1 VLAIIVAVTRRDF
14 LKIMGAS
21 ASVFVFSSLSGFGL
35 LNNRNNN
42 KRSATTAI
50 NEADAQ
56 TAGSWSSGQNTTT
69 IAIHASLLP
78 TGRVL
83 YVAGSGYHSSHQ
95 QGPYEARLLNIST
108 GAESVISVSEDLF
121 CVGQAPLANG
131 NILLAG
137 GTLKYD
143 IAADSCN
150 GRWHGLKSA
159 YVFDVSSSS
168 FRKVSDMRHGRW
180 YPTCVTLPDGK
191 VFTISGYDEYG
202 SYNALVEIYDPS
214 AQSWTIKYDP
224 SASRTYCVGAASQGI
239 CDGAG
244 SPCYGSSGQGVA
256 VTSLLLYPRGHL
268 MPSGLVVVCGM
279 DRRVRTW
286 NPQNGVWSGTIATS
300 STNRSYGTSIL
311 LPLQNTTS
319 ERGKILLVG
328 GSPTSSDPA
337 VTRVEV
343 LDFNS
348 GSSTSPVVRTVSSLR
363 HGRRF
368 LLPVMLPDGKVVV
381 FGGAAQRNTN
391 PVFAPEMFDPA
402 TETWT
407 TLASASVPRVY
418 HGVALLLPDGRVW
431 TAGSTP
437 ARSSWE
443 LRTEFFRP
451 SYYTATRPAISGAP
465 TVGDYG
471 ASITIPTSNASSI
484 TRATLLRLP
493 DTTHHYDAN
502 MRCLFLN
509 VQSRTSSS
517 VTVEAPLNANLAP
530 PGYYMVHILNSAGI
544 PSIAEIIQIPGS
556 GGGGGGGDTTP
567 PSKVLGLTA
576 AAATTSE
583 TQIDLNWTANTEPD
597 LDHYNI
603 YRGTTAGFPVN
614 TTNDTPLAQVTT
626 ASYSD
631 TGLTASTTYYY
642 KVAAVDTSNNIGTL
656 SNEASATTSSPPDT
670 TPPGQ
675 VIGLAVTAASS
686 SQLNLTWTA
695 NPQSDGVGH
704 YNVYR
709 GTTANFAVNTATDTP
724 LATPTTNSYSDTGLT
739 ASTTYYYK
747 VAAVD
752 TSNNIG
758 TLSNEASATTSGPG
772 AIETFYNVP
781 FPGDSSTSLRSA
793 GNTRYGEEA
802 VLSSSVI
809 VNKSLKKLTVYLRRA
824 GTPSGP
830 VRAVVR
836 RSSGDTIA
844 ATFNETVDSATLPTT
859 FTQKVFTLTNPYI
872 IQAGDRILIEYSGPD
887 SVYIQIWGVD
897 KIDGSVTR
905 RTRFDS
911 TGYSGG
917 SGQDIV
923 GTMSSG

>member
-21 ASVFVFSSLSGFGL
+21 ATVFVFGSLSGLGL

-42 KRSATTAI
+42 KRSDTTAI

-56 TAGSWSSGQNTTT
+56 TAGSWTSGQNTTT

-83 YVAGSGYHSSHQ
+83 YAAGSGYHSSHQ
-95 QGPYEARLLNIST
+95 QGPFEARLLNTST
-108 GAESVISVSEDLF
+108 GAESVISVSEDIF
-121 CVGQAPLANG
+121 CVGQAALANG
-131 NILLAG
+131 NILYAG
-137 GTLKYD
+137 GTLRYD
-143 IAADSCN
+143 IAGDNCN

-159 YVFDVSSSS
+159 YEFDVSSSS

-202 SYNALVEIYDPS
+202 SYNSLVEIYDPS
-214 AQSWTIKYDP
+214 AQSWTIRYDP
-224 SASRTYCVGAASQGI
+224 NASRTYCVGASSSGI
-239 CDGAG
+239 CVGAG

-256 VTSLLLYPRGHL
+256 VNNLLLYPRGHL
-268 MPSGLVVVCGM
+268 MPSGLVVICGTH
-279 DRRVRTW
+279 RNVRTW
-286 NPQNGVWSGTIATS
+286 NPQNGAWSGVIATS
-300 STNRSYGTSIL
+300 SATRSYGASIL

-328 GSPTSSDPA
+328 GSPTSSDPGT
-337 VTRVEV
+337 TRVEV
-343 LDFNS
+343 IDFNS
-348 GSSTSPVVRTVSSLR
+348 GSSTSPAVRTVSSLR
-363 HGRRF
+363 NGRRYV
-368 LLPVMLPDGKVVV
+368 LPVMLPDGKVVV
-381 FGGAAQRNTN
+381 FGGSAQGNNR
-391 PVFAPEMFDPA
+391 PVYVPEMFDPA

-407 TLASASVPRVY
+407 SLASASVPRVY

-437 ARSSWE
+437 ARSTWE

-471 ASITIPTSNASSI
+471 ASITIPTPNASSI
-484 TRATLLRLP
+484 TQATLVRLP

-530 PGYYMVHILNSAGI
+530 PGYYMIHVLNSAGI

-556 GGGGGGGDTTP
+556 GSGGGGGDTTP
-567 PSKVLGLTA
+567 PSKVLGL
-576 AAATTSE
+576 AATATSE
-583 TQIDLNWTANTEPD
+583 SQIDLNWTANTEPD

-603 YRGTTAGFPVN
+603 YRGTTAGFPVD

-631 TGLTASTTYYY
+631 TGLTSSTAYYY
-642 KVAAVDTSNNIGTL
+642 KIAAVDTSNNIGAL
-656 SNEASATTSSPPDT
+656 SD
-670 TPPGQ
+670 
-675 VIGLAVTAASS
+675 
-686 SQLNLTWTA
+686 
-695 NPQSDGVGH
+695 
-704 YNVYR
+704 
-709 GTTANFAVNTATDTP
+709 
-724 LATPTTNSYSDTGLT
+724 
-739 ASTTYYYK
+739 
-747 VAAVD
+747 
-752 TSNNIG
+752 
-758 TLSNEASATTSGPG
+758 EASATTSGPG
-772 AIETFYNVP
+772 AIETFYDVP
-781 FPGDSSTSLRSA
+781 YPGDTSTALRSGA
-793 GNTRYGEEA
+793 NTRFGEEA
-802 VLSSSVI
+802 RLSSSVI
-809 VNKSLKKLTVYLRRA
+809 VNKSLKKLTVYLRRS
-824 GTPSGP
+824 GTPSAP
-830 VRAVVR
+830 IRAVVR
-836 RSSGDTIA
+836 RSSDDAIV

-859 FTQKVFTLTNPYI
+859 FTQQVFTLTDPYI
-872 IQAGDRILIEYSGPD
+872 IQAGDRILIEYSGPA
-887 SVYIQIWGVD
+887 SVHISYWNVD
-897 KIDGSVTR
+897 RIDGSVTR
-905 RTRFDS
+905 RIRYDS
-911 TGYSGG
+911 LGYSGG
-917 SGQDIV
+917 NGQDLV

>member
-21 ASVFVFSSLSGFGL
+21 ASVFVFGMLSGFGL
-35 LNNRNNN
+35 LNNGNNN

-56 TAGSWSSGQNTTT
+56 TTGSWSSGQNTTT
-69 IAIHASLLP
+69 IAIHASLLH

-131 NILLAG
+131 NILYAG

-143 IAADSCN
+143 IAGDNCN

-159 YVFDVSSSS
+159 YEFDVSSSS

-202 SYNALVEIYDPS
+202 HHNALVEIYDPS

-224 SASRTYCVGAASQGI
+224 SASRTYCVGAGSKGI

-256 VTSLLLYPRGHL
+256 VTNLLLYPRGHL
-268 MPSGLVVVCGM
+268 MPSGLVVVCGFHQS
-279 DRRVRTW
+279 VRTW
-286 NPQNGVWSGTIATS
+286 NPQNGVWSTIATS
-300 STNRSYGTSIL
+300 STYRSYGTSIL

-348 GSSTSPVVRTVSSLR
+348 GSSTSPVVRTVSSLTHR
-363 HGRRF
+363 RRF

-381 FGGAAQRNTN
+381 FGGAAQANTN
-391 PVFAPEMFDPA
+391 PVYAPEMFDPA

-471 ASITIPTSNASSI
+471 ASITIPTPNASSI
-484 TRATLLRLP
+484 TRATLVRLP

-530 PGYYMVHILNSAGI
+530 PGYYMVHVLNSAGI

-576 AAATTSE
+576 TTATGGS
-583 TQIDLNWTANTEPD
+583 QINLNWNANTEPD

-614 TTNDTPLAQVTT
+614 TTNDTPLATPTT
-626 ASYSD
+626 NSYSN

-642 KVAAVDTSNNIGTL
+642 KVAAVDTSNNIGAL
-656 SNEASATTSSPPDT
+656 SD
-670 TPPGQ
+670 
-675 VIGLAVTAASS
+675 
-686 SQLNLTWTA
+686 
-695 NPQSDGVGH
+695 
-704 YNVYR
+704 
-709 GTTANFAVNTATDTP
+709 
-724 LATPTTNSYSDTGLT
+724 
-739 ASTTYYYK
+739 
-747 VAAVD
+747 
-752 TSNNIG
+752 
-758 TLSNEASATTSGPG
+758 EASATTSGPG
-772 AIETFYNVP
+772 AIETFYDVP
-781 FPGDSSTSLRSA
+781 YPGDSSAALRS
-793 GNTRYGEEA
+793 GLNTRYGEEA
-802 VLSSSVI
+802 RPSSPSVI
-809 VNKSLKKLTVYLRRA
+809 VNKSLKKLTVYLRKS

-836 RSSGDTIA
+836 RSSGDAIA

-859 FTQKVFTLTNPYI
+859 FTQQVFTLTDPYI
-872 IQAGDRILIEYSGPD
+872 IQAGDKILIEYSGPAT
-887 SVYIQIWGVD
+887 VYLHYWNVD
-897 KIDGSVTR
+897 KIDGTVTR
-905 RTRFDS
+905 RTRYDG
-911 TGYSGG
+911 TGYFSGIG
-917 SGQDIV
+917 DIV

>member
-1 VLAIIVAVTRRDF
+1 
-14 LKIMGAS
+14 
-21 ASVFVFSSLSGFGL
+21 
-35 LNNRNNN
+35 
-42 KRSATTAI
+42 
-50 NEADAQ
+50 
-56 TAGSWSSGQNTTT
+56 
-69 IAIHASLLP
+69 
-78 TGRVL
+78 
-83 YVAGSGYHSSHQ
+83 
-95 QGPYEARLLNIST
+95 
-108 GAESVISVSEDLF
+108 
-121 CVGQAPLANG
+121 
-131 NILLAG
+131 
-137 GTLKYD
+137 
-143 IAADSCN
+143 
-150 GRWHGLKSA
+150 
-159 YVFDVSSSS
+159 
-168 FRKVSDMRHGRW
+168 MRHGRW

-202 SYNALVEIYDPS
+202 SYNSLVEIYDPS
-214 AQSWTIKYDP
+214 AQSWTIRYDP
-224 SASRTYCVGAASQGI
+224 SASRTYCVGAASSGI

-244 SPCYGSSGQGVA
+244 SPCYGSSSQGVA
-256 VTSLLLYPRGHL
+256 VNNLLLYPRGHL
-268 MPSGLVVVCGM
+268 MPSGLVVICGTH
-279 DRRVRTW
+279 RNVRTW
-286 NPQNGVWSGTIATS
+286 NPQNGAWSGVIATS
-300 STNRSYGTSIL
+300 SIASRSYGTSFL

-328 GSPTSSDPA
+328 GSDPGT
-337 VTRVEV
+337 TRVEV
-343 LDFNS
+343 IDFNS

-471 ASITIPTSNASSI
+471 ASITIPTPNASSI
-484 TRATLLRLP
+484 TQATLVRLP

-530 PGYYMVHILNSAGI
+530 PGYYMIHVLNSAGI

-556 GGGGGGGDTTP
+556 GSGGGGGDTTP
-567 PSKVLGLTA
+567 PSKVLGL
-576 AAATTSE
+576 AATATSE
-583 TQIDLNWTANTEPD
+583 SQIDLNWTANTEPD

-603 YRGTTAGFPVN
+603 YRGTTAGFPVD

-631 TGLTASTTYYY
+631 TGLTSSTAYYY
-642 KVAAVDTSNNIGTL
+642 KIAAVDTSNNIGAL
-656 SNEASATTSSPPDT
+656 SD
-670 TPPGQ
+670 
-675 VIGLAVTAASS
+675 
-686 SQLNLTWTA
+686 
-695 NPQSDGVGH
+695 
-704 YNVYR
+704 
-709 GTTANFAVNTATDTP
+709 
-724 LATPTTNSYSDTGLT
+724 
-739 ASTTYYYK
+739 
-747 VAAVD
+747 
-752 TSNNIG
+752 
-758 TLSNEASATTSGPG
+758 EASATTSGPG
-772 AIETFYNVP
+772 AIETFYDVP
-781 FPGDSSTSLRSA
+781 PPGDSSTTLRSG
-793 GNTRYGEEA
+793 GNLRYGEEA
-802 VLSSSVI
+802 RLSSSVI
-809 VNKSLKKLTVYLRRA
+809 VNKSLKKLTVYLRRG

-836 RSSGDTIA
+836 RSSDDAIV

-859 FTQKVFTLTNPYI
+859 FTQQVFTLTNPYI
-872 IQAGDRILIEYSGPD
+872 IQAGDRILIEYSGPA
-887 SVYIQIWGVD
+887 SVYIQQWNVD
-897 KIDGSVTR
+897 RIDGSVTR
-905 RTRFDS
+905 RIRYDS
-911 TGYSGG
+911 LGYSGG
-917 SGQDIV
+917 SGIDIV

>member
-1 VLAIIVAVTRRDF
+1 
-14 LKIMGAS
+14 
-21 ASVFVFSSLSGFGL
+21 
-35 LNNRNNN
+35 
-42 KRSATTAI
+42 
-50 NEADAQ
+50 
-56 TAGSWSSGQNTTT
+56 
-69 IAIHASLLP
+69 
-78 TGRVL
+78 
-83 YVAGSGYHSSHQ
+83 
-95 QGPYEARLLNIST
+95 
-108 GAESVISVSEDLF
+108 VSEDIF
-121 CVGQAPLANG
+121 CVGQAALANG
-131 NILLAG
+131 NILYAG
-137 GTLKYD
+137 GTLRYD
-143 IAADSCN
+143 IAGDNCN

-159 YVFDVSSSS
+159 YEFDVSSSS

-202 SYNALVEIYDPS
+202 SYNSLVEIYDPS

-224 SASRTYCVGAASQGI
+224 SASRTYCVGAASSGI

-256 VTSLLLYPRGHL
+256 VNNLLLYPRGHL
-268 MPSGLVVVCGM
+268 MPSGLVVICGTH
-279 DRRVRTW
+279 RNVRTW
-286 NPQNGVWSGTIATS
+286 NPQNGAWSGVIATS
-300 STNRSYGTSIL
+300 SIASRSYGTSFL

-328 GSPTSSDPA
+328 GSDPGT
-337 VTRVEV
+337 TRVEV
-343 LDFNS
+343 IDFNS

-363 HGRRF
+363 NGRRF

-381 FGGAAQRNTN
+381 FGGAARANTN

-530 PGYYMVHILNSAGI
+530 PGYYMVHVLNSAGI

-642 KVAAVDTSNNIGTL
+642 KVAAVDTSNNIG
-656 SNEASATTSSPPDT
+656 P
-670 TPPGQ
+670 
-675 VIGLAVTAASS
+675 
-686 SQLNLTWTA
+686 
-695 NPQSDGVGH
+695 
-704 YNVYR
+704 
-709 GTTANFAVNTATDTP
+709 
-724 LATPTTNSYSDTGLT
+724 
-739 ASTTYYYK
+739 
-747 VAAVD
+747 
-752 TSNNIG
+752 
-758 TLSNEASATTSGPG
+758 LSNEASATTSGPG
-772 AIETFYNVP
+772 AIETFYNAP
-781 FPGDSSTSLRSA
+781 FPGDSSTSLKSA

-859 FTQKVFTLTNPYI
+859 FTQRVFTLTNPYI

-897 KIDGSVTR
+897 KVDGSATR

>member
-1 VLAIIVAVTRRDF
+1 
-14 LKIMGAS
+14 
-21 ASVFVFSSLSGFGL
+21 
-35 LNNRNNN
+35 
-42 KRSATTAI
+42 
-50 NEADAQ
+50 
-56 TAGSWSSGQNTTT
+56 
-69 IAIHASLLP
+69 
-78 TGRVL
+78 
-83 YVAGSGYHSSHQ
+83 
-95 QGPYEARLLNIST
+95 
-108 GAESVISVSEDLF
+108 VSEDLF

-143 IAADSCN
+143 IAGDNCN

-530 PGYYMVHILNSAGI
+530 PGYYMVHVLNSAGI
-544 PSIAEIIQIPGS
+544 PSIAEIIRIPGS

-642 KVAAVDTSNNIGTL
+642 KVAAVDTSNNIGAL
-656 SNEASATTSSPPDT
+656 SD
-670 TPPGQ
+670 
-675 VIGLAVTAASS
+675 
-686 SQLNLTWTA
+686 
-695 NPQSDGVGH
+695 
-704 YNVYR
+704 
-709 GTTANFAVNTATDTP
+709 
-724 LATPTTNSYSDTGLT
+724 
-739 ASTTYYYK
+739 
-747 VAAVD
+747 
-752 TSNNIG
+752 
-758 TLSNEASATTSGPG
+758 EASATTSGPG
-772 AIETFYNVP
+772 AIETFYDVP
-781 FPGDSSTSLRSA
+781 FPGNSSTSLRSA

-836 RSSGDTIA
+836 RSSGDAIV

-859 FTQKVFTLTNPYI
+859 FTQRVFTLTNPYI

-887 SVYIQIWGVD
+887 SVYIQIWNVD
-897 KIDGSVTR
+897 KIDGGVTR

-911 TGYSGG
+911 AGYSGG